1 MVPLLGVPLMNN
13 QEIIDNAP
21 EGAMIFS
28 DAENAY
34 VKWVKPLTG
43 IYKKEGDKYG
53 ILYWDEKFK
62 EWDYIHAVYAAKLLS
77 SSRSLADIKR
87 IVELEKCG
95 WIMEESKSILTAHG
109 GSTVLILFKSE
120 MDGITI
126 DNGQT
131 VDISFMRS
139 DTQIIT
145 ISERYEPDAILAWKK
160 IQGLASIEELKDP
173 KP

>member
-1 MVPLLGVPLMNN
+1 MNN
-13 QEIIDNAP
+13 QEILDMNHKTEQLTATESQKITLLENGNLMTVSD
-21 EGAMIFS
+21 EGSYMGLF
-28 DAENAY
+28 ENKDCGD
-34 VKWVKPLTG
+34 VWLTFD
-43 IYKKEGDKYG
+43 ITEV
-53 ILYWDEKFK
+53 IRPQ
-62 EWDYIHAVYAAKLLS
+62 YI
-77 SSRSLADIKR
+77 RSLADIKR

-160 IQGLASIEELKDP
+160 IQGLAPIEALKEP

>member
-1 MVPLLGVPLMNN
+1 MKN
-13 QEIIDNAP
+13 QEIIGMLSAHTK
-21 EGAMIFS
+21 A
-28 DAENAY
+28 
-34 VKWVKPLTG
+34 
-43 IYKKEGDKYG
+43 KEMPYG
-53 ILYWDEKFK
+53 SNMTIS
-62 EWDYIHAVYAAKLLS
+62 AALV
-77 SSRSLADIKR
+77 IEMVKR
-87 IVELEKCG
+87 IVELEKFG
-95 WIMEESKSILTAHG
+95 WIMEEKKSILTAHG

-160 IQGLASIEELKDP
+160 IQGLASIEALKEP
-173 KP
+173 KL